1 MTKII
6 SLKNISYIA
15 NQKMIIDSVS
25 LTLIGMKYSIEGT
38 KWSWK
43 DYFIK
48 INVWINTT
56 YIR

>member
-25 LTLIGMKYSIEGT
+25 LDVNRYEVIALRDKMELERLLY
-38 KWSWK
+38 
-43 DYFIK
+43 
-48 INVWINTT
+48 
-56 YIR
+56 